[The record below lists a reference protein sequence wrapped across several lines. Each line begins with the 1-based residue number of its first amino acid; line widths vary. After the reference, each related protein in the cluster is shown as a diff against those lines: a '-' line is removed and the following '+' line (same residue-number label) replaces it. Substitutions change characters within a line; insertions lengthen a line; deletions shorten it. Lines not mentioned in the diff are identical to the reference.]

1 MGSPGLK
8 EPIQLGAVDL
18 NSQNVR
24 TAGVCRQ
31 PDGMAA
37 LRGCNHTMTV
47 CQGIPSVL
55 QAASADFLTRAL
67 ESRAPG
73 RYSLKRTARRV
84 FGGAHPTTEMIE
96 LQLRYAR
103 AALRARETPSSPSPP
118 SRSA

>member
-1 MGSPGLK
+1 
-8 EPIQLGAVDL
+8 
-18 NSQNVR
+18 
-24 TAGVCRQ
+24 
-31 PDGMAA
+31 MAA
-37 LRGCNHTMTV
+37 LRGCNNTKSPGCV
-47 CQGIPSVL
+47 LLVSYLYRPLARIPN
-55 QAASADFLTRAL
+55 ASP

-73 RYSLKRTARRV
+73 AVPPKRTARRV